1 MSFAALAPSRPYRV
15 MLPAHRGMG
24 TVEVSQGGSVAQYAG
39 GALQA
44 GTSIAA
50 AVLAAT
56 GVGAP
61 IAALV
66 AALGNVL
73 GPLISKFSGCGQT
86 CVIATQDVNQVGS
99 AMTQAFNIYM
109 SAPVHY
115 ASVQAAFLQYFDQL
129 MAALQQACGNPQ
141 LGQAGQNCI
150 SDNSP
155 NACKWKA
162 SPGGWT
168 QNGDGTYTYTAWG
181 AAGSGDSC
189 WNPYVGIRDVVAND
203 PTVVPDGTAVS
214 GGAPVVGTNSTTYA
228 APVPVSGQAASL
240 SNLLPSGVSPE
251 LLLVGALVAVGLWM
265 AA

>member
-1 MSFAALAPSRPYRV
+1 MSFSALATRPYRV
-15 MLPAHRGMG
+15 MLPRHGMG
-24 TVEVSQGGSVAQYAG
+24 ATVEVSQGGSIAQYAG

-50 AVLAAT
+50 AALLAT

-61 IAALV
+61 IAGLV

-73 GPLISKFSGCGQT
+73 GPLISRFSGCGQT

-115 ASVQAAFLQYFDQL
+115 QSVQAAFLQYFDQL

-141 LGQAGQNCI
+141 LGAAGQACL

-155 NACKWKA
+155 NACKWKS

-168 QNGDGTYTYTAWG
+168 SNGDGTYTYTAAG
-181 AAGSGDSC
+181 PAGSGDTC
-189 WNPYVGIRDVVAND
+189 WNPYTGIRDIVAND

-228 APVPVSGQAASL
+228 APVPVSQAASL
-240 SNLLPSGVSPE
+240 SSSIPSGVSPE
-251 LLLVGALVAVGLWM
+251 LLLVGALVAFGLWM